1 MAEKEKEHHEEGA
14 PEGGEK
20 KKSGN
25 MLLIIIISV
34 LFLIIIIGGIIT
46 FMMMGSHEE
55 EGAAKTTKEASAHG
69 DEKAAEGEAAA
80 TEGKHADAGD
90 GHGTTLTEVGV
101 MFPLDLFT
109 VNLLSESGRRYL
121 KVEMNLELEGEELAI
136 ELETK
141 KPVLRDII
149 IRILSSKSL
158 EEISTAKGKETL
170 KEQIVSE
177 LNTRVKDGKIK
188 NVYFVDFVVQ

>member
-25 MLLIIIISV
+25 MLLIIIIAV
-34 LFLIIIIGGIIT
+34 LFLIIIIGGIIA

-55 EGAAKTTKEASAHG
+55 ESGAATHKEASAKG
-69 DEKAAEGEAAA
+69 EGKAAESEAPAAEGE
-80 TEGKHADAGD
+80 
-90 GHGTTLTEVGV
+90 GHGSPATEVGI

-121 KVEMNLELEGEELAI
+121 KVEMNLELEGEELAL

-158 EEISTAKGKETL
+158 EEISTVKGKETL

>member
-1 MAEKEKEHHEEGA
+1 MADKEKEHNEESA
-14 PEGGEK
+14 AEGGEK

-25 MLLIIIISV
+25 LLLIIIIAV
-34 LFLIIIIGGIIT
+34 LFLIIIIGGIIAV
-46 FMMMGSHEE
+46 MMSGGHEE
-55 EGAAKTTKEASAHG
+55 DGASATHKEAPAHG
-69 DEKAAEGEAAA
+69 DEKPAESESHAPEGGGE
-80 TEGKHADAGD
+80 GGS
-90 GHGTTLTEVGV
+90 LTEVGI

-121 KVEMNLELEGEELAI
+121 KVEMNLELEGEELAL
-136 ELETK
+136 ELESK

-170 KEQIVSE
+170 KEQIVTE
-177 LNTRVKDGKIK
+177 LNTRIKDGKIK

>member
-1 MAEKEKEHHEEGA
+1 MADKEKEHHEEGA

-25 MLLIIIISV
+25 LLLIIIIAV
-34 LFLIIIIGGIIT
+34 LFLIIIIGGIIA
-46 FMMMGSHEE
+46 FMMMGNHDA
-55 EGAAKTTKEASAHG
+55 EGETSKTTKEAPAHT
-69 DEKAAEGEAAA
+69 EEAPAEGEHASEGNTHAAIS
-80 TEGKHADAGD
+80 TQ
-90 GHGTTLTEVGV
+90 VGI
-101 MFPLDLFT
+101 MYPLELFT

-121 KVEMNLELEGEELAI
+121 KVEMNLELDGEELQK

-141 KPVLRDII
+141 KPVLRDVI

-158 EEISTAKGKETL
+158 EEISTEKGKETL

-177 LNTRVKDGKIK
+177 INPHLKDGKIK